1 MTKGQTETDM
11 TKPEYEAARK
21 LRISIEAARKR
32 WKKESDAACS
42 PHGILNLDAKAAAD
56 AIYAVALHYA
66 QNEYV
71 DTVVRE
77 AISMP
82 RASKQDSK
90 QDCEK
95 ARDQPFH
102 LGKALLKH
110 LPFQLTAAQQR
121 VLEEIL
127 TDMQRRNRR
136 GVDPEGT
143 RGKD

>member
-1 MTKGQTETDM
+1 M

-42 PHGILNLDAKAAAD
+42 PHGILNLDAKEAAN
-56 AIYAVALHYA
+56 AIYAVALHNA
-66 QNEYV
+66 QKEYV
-71 DTVVRE
+71 DTIRETVVD
-77 AISMP
+77 A
-82 RASKQDSK
+82 AS
-90 QDCEK
+90 EK

-143 RGKD
+143 REKD

>member
-1 MTKGQTETDM
+1 M

-90 QDCEK
+90 QDCVKGCVKDCEEYFRQVLADAFNEHYAPVGIK
-95 ARDQPFH
+95 RDDT
-102 LGKALLKH
+102 GWWVK
-110 LPFQLTAAQQR
+110 
-121 VLEEIL
+121 LEMVKKES
-127 TDMQRRNRR
+127 
-136 GVDPEGT
+136 GE
-143 RGKD
+143 